1 MKTTTISTSR
11 IHFHLPIDTA
21 SSHKVCIKYIDVQG
35 FTTYPSF
42 FSCSK
47 LWPPGWWCRHCVPDG
62 KEIASL
68 CHSSPCATRNG
79 STVSS
84 SRSLSATLQWG
95 KANQNKH
102 CLCIRSSWSAQV
114 VSANPLWHCSTCT
127 VISSKSTIPQK
138 QIVGILAPLCYY
150 IYFFFFFRVIYY
162 GFCFSLQKE
171 GRIGWARMSNRYF
184 GYCWSGRVRCSKF
197 ITFAALRIWN

>member
-150 IYFFFFFRVIYY
+150 IYFFFFVLFIMAFASAYRKKVVLDGQECQIDILDTAGQEEYAAV
-162 GFCFSLQKE
+162 SL
-171 GRIGWARMSNRYF
+171 
-184 GYCWSGRVRCSKF
+184 
-197 ITFAALRIWN
+197 